1 MMASAVEVRERPIL
15 MSAEMVWAVLDGRK
29 SQTRRVVQHPRK
41 DGTWEV
47 GIVDDGT
54 GHGDPLWIRRC
65 PYGQIGDH
73 LYVRE
78 AHFVTNTGISIYRAD
93 YPGNAEARG
102 LENIP
107 TESDVRW
114 SSSIHMPKRYARI
127 WLEVTDIRAER
138 GAGHHDRGRVV

>member
-1 MMASAVEVRERPIL
+1 MSTATAVRERPIL
-15 MSAEMVWAVLDGRK
+15 MSGEMVRATLDGRK
-29 SQTRRVVQHPRK
+29 NQTRRVVQHLPVLKPGKSYALHPRK

-107 TESDVRW
+107 TGTCQRQWDTLR
-114 SSSIHMPKRYARI
+114 
-127 WLEVTDIRAER
+127 D
-138 GAGHHDRGRVV
+138 